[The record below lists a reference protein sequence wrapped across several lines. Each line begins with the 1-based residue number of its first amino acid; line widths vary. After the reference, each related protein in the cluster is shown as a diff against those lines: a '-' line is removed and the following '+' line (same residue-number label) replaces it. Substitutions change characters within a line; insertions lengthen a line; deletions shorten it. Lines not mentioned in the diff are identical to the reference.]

1 MFLGPMFPVVF
12 VFFDFHD
19 FIMRIVVSRS
29 GSNVGDKFDVL
40 VEESSLFFH
49 FLFAFEFFDI
59 LLFLF
64 KLFLKAVS
72 AHSRDFAFL
81 LIDFDLLEVSVLGY
95 FLVHFSEFC
104 HFL

>member
-1 MFLGPMFPVVF
+1 MFPVVF

-19 FIMRIVVSRS
+19 FIMRIVVSRT

-64 KLFLKAVS
+64 KRFLKAVS

-81 LIDFDLLEVSVLGY
+81 LIDFDLLDVIVFGY